1 MNTPRLGIPLTA
13 GLLVLACVGGCA
25 SQREWRH
32 VELDA
37 WMWKIQDGKGTQR
50 PLFSSRDYYELLAD
64 LLLDEY
70 KSVRIATANTL
81 ETYTVAIGH
90 KYVYLLDAYIDQG
103 RDEMLY
109 ERLKAARRR
118 SPHNSTER
126 HGFLEALVQLHM
138 RRYLWEHPK
147 FGQSLWIE
155 IDSNEPKW
163 RGFDG
168 FTRSHYPAF
177 AEALLAEGNAEF
189 AKHWA
194 ELRRVGLSLYGH
206 DPGAPKRREPDPSKL
221 LRKQMRE
228 FEVTQALSRAG
239 YDTMPA
245 QRHPYSGGAGV
256 CVYASARGE
265 SRGGVVVE
273 WTDAPGGLVLARWGR
288 LPEIGPAPVPLQRLQ
303 AALAGANGAASSGS
317 GRNE

>member
-50 PLFSSRDYYELLAD
+50 PLFSSRDYYEHLSD
-64 LLLDEY
+64 LLFDEY
-70 KSVRIATANTL
+70 ASVRTATALKLSTS
-81 ETYTVAIGH
+81 TVANGH
-90 KYVYLLDAYIDQG
+90 EYKYLLDAYIDQG
-103 RDEMLY
+103 RDDMLY
-109 ERLKAARRR
+109 KRLR
-118 SPHNSTER
+118 
-126 HGFLEALVQLHM
+126 EACGRAPEGTQEHWGVLKVLVQLHM

-155 IDSNEPKW
+155 IDSKEPKW

-194 ELRRVGLSLYGH
+194 EFRRVGLSLYGH
-206 DPGAPKRREPDPSKL
+206 DPGARKRRDGQKH
-221 LRKQMRE
+221 K
-228 FEVTQALSRAG
+228 
-239 YDTMPA
+239 
-245 QRHPYSGGAGV
+245 
-256 CVYASARGE
+256 
-265 SRGGVVVE
+265 
-273 WTDAPGGLVLARWGR
+273 
-288 LPEIGPAPVPLQRLQ
+288 GPATR
-303 AALAGANGAASSGS
+303 NSS
-317 GRNE
+317 RE